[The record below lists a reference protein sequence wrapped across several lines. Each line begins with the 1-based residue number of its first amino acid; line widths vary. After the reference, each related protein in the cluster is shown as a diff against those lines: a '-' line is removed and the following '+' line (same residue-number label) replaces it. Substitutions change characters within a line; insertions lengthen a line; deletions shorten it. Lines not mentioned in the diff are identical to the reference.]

1 MDILGDEGDNH
12 IYKRRKPEEISE
24 FQDRLPK
31 PRPLFLKTHILD
43 TIPNLRGSKGFQG
56 SDP

>member
-31 PRPLFLKTHILD
+31 PRPLF
-43 TIPNLRGSKGFQG
+43 
-56 SDP
+56 